1 MTDETLIGRVVK
13 PHGIRG
19 EVAIGSLSDVA
30 GRFEPGSVVT
40 VGTTT
45 RTIASSRPHAGR
57 LLVAF
62 EGIPDRTAAE
72 GLRGLDVFGPDVDL
86 ADEDTYYV
94 HELIGMDVV
103 TGDGDWLG
111 EVVDVLDLPSVAGYD
126 LLEVDRDGQRWL
138 LPSDDDLV
146 DVATNTE
153 TGEDLLVVVDPPPGL
168 LPDEAEDA
176 VDVPRDPAPSPAVTP
191 DDVASSGDD
200 TRGGT

>member
-19 EVAIGSLSDVA
+19 EVAIDSLSDVA
-30 GRFEPGSVVT
+30 ERFDAGVVVT
-40 VGTTT
+40 VGTTE

-57 LLVAF
+57 LLVQF
-62 EGIPDRTAAE
+62 EGISDRTAAE
-72 GLRGLDVFGPDVDL
+72 DLRGLDVFGPEVDL
-86 ADEDTYYV
+86 ADEDAYYV

-126 LLEVDRDGQRWL
+126 LLEVERDGQRWL

-146 DVATNTE
+146 DVATNTD

-168 LPDEAEDA
+168 LPGELDAGVQVSREADA
-176 VDVPRDPAPSPAVTP
+176 GGRA
-191 DDVASSGDD
+191 GDD
-200 TRGGT
+200 ADAGDESAGSA